1 MRQVFVSNNLRKF
14 KHMPAGEKQKL
25 IIKIAMCVFGAGF
38 LFVLGIFLFFA
49 KDMPSPTSVKTRNI
63 VESTK
68 IYDKTGEHLLYDI
81 HGEEKRTIIPFE
93 QIPDTVK
100 YAAIALEDKEFYSH
114 HGIKLTSIIR
124 SALKDLVKR
133 GAAQGGSTIT
143 QQFIKKA
150 LLTDEKTFTR
160 KIKEVILSIE
170 IETRYSKDEILGMYL
185 NQIPYGSNA
194 YGIEAAAQTFFK
206 KPAREINLPEAALLA
221 SLPNAPTYYSPF
233 GLHAKE
239 LKLRQES
246 TLQKM
251 AEQGYITQE
260 QADEA
265 KNVDILSEINPKQD
279 NISAPHFVMY
289 VKDYLV
295 SKYGEQVVEQGGLKV
310 YTTLDWN
317 MQQAAESAVAEGSAK
332 NIGNNAYNVSLV
344 AEDPKTGQIIAMV
357 GSKNY
362 FGKSEPEG
370 CISGKTCKFEPQ
382 DNVAIRDRQPGSSF
396 KPYVYLTAFTK
407 GYTPETLLF
416 DVETNFT
423 ASNSSQE
430 DYKPQNY
437 DGKFHGPLQM
447 KNTLAMS
454 LNIPAVKTL
463 YLAGLKDSIQIA
475 KGLGITGLNYPQR
488 YGLSLVLGGGEV
500 KLIDHVN
507 AYGSL
512 ARGGVYKSQ
521 TFIAR
526 VENKEGKILE
536 EYKSTDGQRIVE
548 EKYIGMLDYIM
559 STNDLRAPV
568 FGENN
573 PFRSDNRPVAA
584 KTGTTNEFRDGWA
597 VGYTPSI
604 VAGVWAGNN
613 DNSPMK
619 AGADGIVVAAP
630 IWRSFMDKVLVNYPV
645 EQFPK
650 YEKEDAGK
658 DVLNGKMNEKEDVK
672 VCKIPGEDEYCLAS
686 DACPDSLVKEKDFSD
701 IHTILHY
708 VKKDDPRGDYPK
720 DPDDDPQYKNWEKG
734 VKNWL
739 KKNKKNGNDSIPDE
753 KCEEGDFESL
763 KPKISISISVGSDY
777 SISISAKVESSFDVE
792 KVTFFVNGDEIKSM
806 DSGPY
811 KTSYDASSKAGSSVT
826 IKAIVEDEK
835 GKTASDSTSKDIPL

>member
-1 MRQVFVSNNLRKF
+1 MRQIFVSNKF
-14 KHMPAGEKQKL
+14 KSFKNIPVADRRKL
-25 IIKIAMCVFGAGF
+25 IMRIIMCIFGAGF
-38 LFVLGIFLFFA
+38 LFVLGIFLFFS
-49 KDMPSPTSVKTRNI
+49 KDMPSPTSVKTRNV

-100 YAAIALEDKEFYSH
+100 YAAIALEDQDFYSH
-114 HGIKLTSIIR
+114 HGIKITSIIR
-124 SALKDLVKR
+124 SALKDIVK
-133 GAAQGGSTIT
+133 GSAAQGGSTIT
-143 QQFIKKA
+143 QQFVKKA
-150 LLTDEKTFTR
+150 LLTDEKTLTR

-170 IETRYSKDEILGMYL
+170 IETKYSKDEILGMYL

-194 YGIEAAAQTFFK
+194 YGIEAAAQTFFGK
-206 KPAREINLPEAALLA
+206 SARDINLPEAALLA

-233 GLHAKE
+233 GIHTEE
-239 LKLRQES
+239 LKARQES

-251 AEQGYITQE
+251 ADQGYITQE

-265 KNVDILSEINPKQD
+265 KNVNILSEISPKQD
-279 NISAPHFVMY
+279 NIAAPHFVMY

-295 SKYGEQVVEQGGLKV
+295 NKYGEQVVEQGGLKV
-310 YTTLDWN
+310 YTTLNWD
-317 MQQAAESAVAEGSAK
+317 MQKIAEAAVAEGAAK
-332 NIGNNAYNVSLV
+332 NSSNKAANAALI
-344 AEDPKTGQIIAMV
+344 AEDPKTGQMLAMV
-357 GSKNY
+357 GSKDY
-362 FGKSEPEG
+362 FGKSEPTG
-370 CISGKTCKFEPQ
+370 CISGKNCTFEPQ

-407 GYTPETLLF
+407 GYTPETLIY

-423 ASNSSQE
+423 AGDSSGE

-463 YLAGLKDSIQIA
+463 YLAGLKNSIQVA
-475 KGLGITGLNYPQR
+475 KGLGITGLNQPQR
-488 YGLSLVLGGGEV
+488 YGLALVLGGGEV

-512 ARGGVYKSQ
+512 ARGGIYKSQ

-526 VENKEGKILE
+526 VEDKSGKILE

-548 EKYIGMLDYIM
+548 EKYVAMLDYIM
-559 STNDLRAPV
+559 STNDLRAPI

-573 PFRSDNRPVAA
+573 PFKFDNRPVAA

-604 VAGVWAGNN
+604 VVGVWAGNN

-619 AGADGIVVAAP
+619 IGADGIVVAAP

-650 YEKEDAGK
+650 YEKEDTGK
-658 DVLNGKMNEKEDVK
+658 DVLDGKVDEQDNVK
-672 VCKIPGEDEYCLAS
+672 VCEITGKDNEYCLAS
-686 DACPDSLVKEKDFSD
+686 DACPDSLVKEKDFSS
-701 IHTILHY
+701 IHTILYY
-708 VKKDDPRGDYPK
+708 VNKDDPRGDAPK
-720 DPDDDPQYKNWEKG
+720 NPENDSQFKNWEKG
-734 VKNWL
+734 IEKWYEKED
-739 KKNKKNGNDSIPDE
+739 KKYVLGEP
-753 KCEEGDFESL
+753 
-763 KPKISISISVGSDY
+763 P
-777 SISISAKVESSFDVE
+777 
-792 KVTFFVNGDEIKSM
+792 
-806 DSGPY
+806 
-811 KTSYDASSKAGSSVT
+811 
-826 IKAIVEDEK
+826 EDECQE
-835 GKTASDSTSKDIPL
+835 SDFN